1 MAMKFI
7 VPLPDTPYYLWQ
19 ALVQMASFREL
30 GYEEDAHYLVIYFN
44 DRPSDLLL
52 RLWESDEVRASLH
65 LYPDTRED
73 RSYSASMA
81 PWLLGQFFE
90 QFPDLESKTFNF
102 LDPDCIFTHPMDF
115 SPYEQDDG
123 CWYGSATGSYSGA
136 DYIRSKGERLFIEI
150 CEIAG
155 ITPEQVLAHD
165 HNSIGAQSFIR
176 GAGANFWFNVARK
189 STLVY
194 RHMVDTSDKYNPG
207 GVGPIQAWCAYLY
220 VQQYETIL
228 HGYTPIADD
237 RLAFH
242 WANSNAAEWD
252 DRAYFH
258 NAGVVVE
265 NGRDFCKITWQSS
278 PFRKE
283 ITVSPE
289 SASWQYLQ
297 LIRRTEEMFPDLIW
311 D

>member
-1 MAMKFI
+1 MKFVI
-7 VPLPDTPYYLWQ
+7 PVPDAPYYLWQ
-19 ALVQMASFREL
+19 ALVQIAHFREM
-30 GYEEDAHYLVIYFN
+30 GYEEDAHYLFIFFGE
-44 DRPSDLLL
+44 PSGIL
-52 RLWESDEVRASLH
+52 RRLFESDELRCYMHA
-65 LYPDTRED
+65 YPDTRED

-90 QFPDLESKTFNF
+90 QFPDQARETFNF

-123 CWYGSATGSYSGA
+123 CWYGSDTRSYSGA
-136 DYIRSKGERLFIEI
+136 DYIRSKGEPLFLEI

-176 GAGANFWFNVARK
+176 GAGADFWHNVADK
-189 STLVY
+189 STRAY
-194 RHMVDTSDKYNPG
+194 RHMVATADKYSPDGN
-207 GVGPIQAWCAYLY
+207 PIQAWCAYLY

-228 HGYTPIADD
+228 HGFTPIADD
-237 RLAFH
+237 RLQFH
-242 WANSNAAEWD
+242 WANHDAADWD
-252 DRAYFH
+252 RRAYFH
-258 NAGVVVE
+258 NAGVVAE
-265 NGRDFCKITWQSS
+265 NGRDFCKVTWQSS
-278 PFRKE
+278 PFRKV

-289 SASWQYLQ
+289 SASSRYVE
-297 LIRRTEEMFPDLIW
+297 LIRRTEAMFPDLIW